1 MIGAKLPSNRQVV
14 AVLFFNMREVKLTI
28 SESANLVIWECIIFW
43 EKARIPI
50 RAVPNC
56 VKKLANFYQMWRELQ
71 KNCKKIQNV
80 YRRREEEFQQNLDN
94 LFDIANADALEMN
107 KIEEDK
113 IFLRKLRVQVA

>member
-1 MIGAKLPSNRQVV
+1 
-14 AVLFFNMREVKLTI
+14 MREVKLTI
-28 SESANLVIWECIIFW
+28 SESSNLVIWECIIFW
-43 EKARIPI
+43 EKARIPT

-56 VKKLANFYQMWRELQ
+56 VKKLANFYQIRRELQ

-113 IFLRKLRVQVA
+113 IFLQKLRVQVA